1 VALVVRWAP
10 WPAFAPRAALRWA
23 SRVATVPSPGAALAA
38 ARRALERVPQGATHA
53 DALALPGRR
62 VTVELRDGRGGLA
75 WSGSDVA
82 AVRAAARELAGWVTP
97 ARASR
102 ATSARPKDPTRPE
115 AAASAAAPV
124 DPAAILT
131 PAQRAVVHHPGGPS
145 IVLAVAGAG
154 KTSTMVARVR
164 RLVTDGVEPST
175 ILVTSFSRAAVA
187 DVRERLALDEA
198 GAVVEVRTFH
208 ALAHLVLAESRRRSG
223 APPVPAGAPPPE
235 AVVARLVDEVTRSWR
250 RSGHRLAEDLADL
263 DLTAFAAY
271 RGRCL
276 AGLRLPDIDGLLLPP
291 DARRLVGP
299 APSDPASDL
308 HRPMAA
314 AVEAERRARGW
325 LTFDDMIVD
334 AWCALA
340 REAGL
345 RAWAQA
351 RWRHLLVDEFQD
363 VNPAQVALLE
373 ALLGDAREV
382 MAIGDDDQSIYAF
395 RGSDP
400 TLLAA
405 FGARHRAITYVLD
418 DNFRSRAETV
428 AAAAT
433 LVEGMRSRAPKRLR
447 AARGPGGRCTLDVC
461 DDAQH
466 EGRRVA
472 ELVEEAVRDGH
483 AIERQAVLVRAF
495 AQAPA
500 LEGALLEA
508 GIAYRVVGGA
518 SIDRHDATRSTLAA
532 LHLVGM
538 PGSAP
543 GIRARAWRRWL
554 RGAGL
559 TAAEAARLVPLLIAA
574 EAARRG
580 PAADPV
586 AALGACLG
594 RGGSTRLRPLEQA
607 LARVAAVAATDHATA
622 ALRAAARAIGC
633 WPRRDLGSVALDAF
647 VRVAAAGV
655 WGDPHAPLATWLAGF
670 AAWRRRGARARHGA
684 LTVTS
689 AHRSKGLEWDVVLVP
704 GQALGTFPRALD
716 DDERRL
722 AYVAWTRARER
733 LHLLRAGDLPPSP
746 FLAEADVDG
755 LAALQHELA
764 SLEAAPGP
772 TAALAATWARR
783 DAEARYG
790 RRHDAPAPA
799 RGHPTLAAPR
809 PRG

>member
-1 VALVVRWAP
+1 MRWAP
-10 WPAFAPRAALRWA
+10 WPALAPRAALRWA
-23 SRVATVPSPGAALAA
+23 WRVATVPSPGAALAA
-38 ARRALERVPQGATHA
+38 ARRGLERVPPGAM
-53 DALALPGRR
+53 DAGALVLPGRR
-62 VTVELRDGRGGLA
+62 VTVELRDGRGALA
-75 WSGSDVA
+75 WSGRDVA
-82 AVRAAARELAGWVTP
+82 DVRAAARELAGWGTP
-97 ARASR
+97 VRASG
-102 ATSARPKDPTRPE
+102 AANAPPKAPTRPHAE
-115 AAASAAAPV
+115 PSPAAPV
-124 DPAAILT
+124 DPEAALT

-164 RLVTDGVEPST
+164 SLVAGGVDPSA

-187 DVRERLALDEA
+187 DVRERLGTDEA
-198 GAVVEVRTFH
+198 GAAVEARTFH
-208 ALAHLVLAESRRRSG
+208 ALAHLVLAEARRRSG

-235 AVVARLVDEVTRSWR
+235 AVVARLVDQVTRSWR

-263 DLTAFAAY
+263 DLEAFAAY

-276 AGLRLPDIDGLLLPP
+276 AGLRLPDADGLALPP
-291 DARRLVGP
+291 DARRLVRP
-299 APSDPASDL
+299 APVDPASDL
-308 HRPMAA
+308 HRPLAA

-325 LTFDDMIVD
+325 LAFDDMIVD
-334 AWCALA
+334 AWGALA
-340 REAGL
+340 REPGL

-373 ALLGDAREV
+373 ALLGDTREV

-405 FGARHRAITYVLD
+405 FGARHRAVTYVLD

-433 LVEGMRSRAPKRLR
+433 LVAGIASRAPKRLR
-447 AARGPGGRCTLDVC
+447 AARGPGGCCTLDVC
-461 DDAQH
+461 DDARH

-472 ELVEEAVRDGH
+472 ELVVEAVRDGYPL
-483 AIERQAVLVRAF
+483 ERQAVLVRAF

-500 LEGALLEA
+500 LESALLAA
-508 GIAYRVVGGA
+508 GLAYRVVGAA
-518 SIDRHDATRSTLAA
+518 SVDRHDATRSALAA
-532 LHLVGM
+532 LHLVGV
-538 PGSAP
+538 PGSGP
-543 GIRARAWRRWL
+543 DIRARAWRRWL

-559 TAAEAARLVPLLIAA
+559 TAAEAGRLVPLLIAA

-580 PAADPV
+580 AADPV
-586 AALGACLG
+586 AAIGACLG
-594 RGGSTRLRPLEQA
+594 RGGSARLRPLEQA
-607 LARVAAVAATDHATA
+607 LGRVAEAAANEAAIA
-622 ALRAAARAIGC
+622 ALRAAARTTGR

-647 VRVAAAGV
+647 MRAAADGV
-655 WGDPHAPLATWLAGF
+655 WGDPHAPLAAWLAGV
-670 AAWRRRGARARHGA
+670 AAWRRRGAAARHDA
-684 LTVTS
+684 LTITS

-704 GQALGTFPRALD
+704 GQALGTFPRTLD

-733 LHLLRAGDLPPSP
+733 LHLLRSDDLPPSP
-746 FLAEADVDG
+746 FLAEADVAG
-755 LAALQHELA
+755 LVALQHDLA
-764 SLEAAPGP
+764 SLAASSGR
-772 TAALAATWARR
+772 TGALAATWARR

-790 RRHDAPAPA
+790 RRHDAPAAA
-799 RGHPTLAAPR
+799 RGHPTLVTPLT
-809 PRG
+809 RG